1 MQIIGVAHVLRLH
14 HVDLLREMP
23 LKKDIIYIKLAKS
36 PLAIEGNAKHNTDYD
51 GIYHETENFVKVNVP
66 LLVKPFSNKES
77 FISCNRA
84 IRNLLD
90 EKHPFVAHYILS
102 RSQGNQ
108 SSSTFPDESIIF
120 FLHRP
125 NLLGILESLGDSARF
140 KDS

>member
-1 MQIIGVAHVLRLH
+1 M
-14 HVDLLREMP
+14 
-23 LKKDIIYIKLAKS
+23 
-36 PLAIEGNAKHNTDYD
+36 
-51 GIYHETENFVKVNVP
+51 KVNVL
-66 LLVKPFSNKES
+66 LLVKPFSNKAS

-84 IRNLLD
+84 VRILLD

-120 FLHRP
+120 FLHCP

-140 KDS
+140 KDSWNDVGEAIFRVRIIDGIFRATLHGMMV